1 LGRTQQ
7 TKGISRKVR
16 ASSTKPPA
24 SRNSHRLVVVSIDG
38 LRSELLLRPDDF
50 QLKIPSLRKMITAG
64 ASAEAVESVF
74 PSTTYP
80 AHATLVTGVPPRVH
94 GIYSHL
100 DSRDPSAMARPWHWF
115 ARALKVPTL
124 WDVARKAGLKTAS
137 VGWPVSAGG
146 AIDYNIPEI
155 WDPAAS
161 DPYQDFEPAVRNS
174 TPGLFEEIKNN
185 FQSLPA
191 DHTHDTLRTEAA
203 LYLWQRYHPDLL
215 LIHLVVYDDSAHHF
229 GPLSAEATTALERT
243 DAEIAR
249 VRMAVGREATVVVL
263 SDHGFV
269 PVEKEA
275 APQVAL
281 EEEGLLGRNGAGSLV
296 LKKLGAIHA
305 GGSFAIYW
313 LEPPTVQESQALKR
327 AVNRVQAT
335 GAVAKVVD
343 RKELRAM
350 GADPDAAL
358 ILDAARGFYFSDR
371 TEGPLIRDSVS
382 DRGAHGHLPS
392 QPGLEACFVAVGP
405 DIKRGKNLRRIQLT
419 QVAPTLARILNIP
432 AGGLAA
438 KNSELRLS

>member
-1 LGRTQQ
+1 MGRTQ
-7 TKGISRKVR
+7 KAKSVSNKKR
-16 ASSTKPPA
+16 ASPTKPSAPGT
-24 SRNSHRLVVVSIDG
+24 HRLVVVSIDG
-38 LRSELLLRPDDF
+38 LRSDLLLRPDEF

-64 ASAEAVESVF
+64 ASAVAVESVF

-80 AHATLVTGVPPRVH
+80 AHATLVTGAPPRVH

-100 DSRDPSAMARPWHWF
+100 DSRDPSAPARPWHWF
-115 ARALKVPTL
+115 ARALKVPAL
-124 WDVARKAGLKTAS
+124 WDLARKAGLKTAS

-155 WDPAAS
+155 WDPAAP
-161 DPYQDFEPAVRNS
+161 DPYESFEPAVRNS
-174 TPGLFEEIKNN
+174 TPGLFEEVKKS
-185 FQSLPA
+185 FQSIPA

-203 LYLWQRYHPDLL
+203 LYLWRRYRPDLL
-215 LIHLVVYDDSAHHF
+215 LIHLVVYDDMAHHF
-229 GPLSAEATTALERT
+229 GPLSAEAITALERT

-249 VRMAVGREATVVVL
+249 VKKTVERQATLVVL

-281 EEEGLLGRNGAGSLV
+281 EQEGLLGRNAAGALV

-313 LEPPTVQESQALKR
+313 LENPNVQERDALKR
-327 AVNRVQAT
+327 AINRIRAT
-335 GAVAKVVD
+335 GAIARIVG
-343 RKELRAM
+343 RKELRVL

-358 ILDAARGFYFSDR
+358 ILNAARGFYFSDR
-371 TEGPLIRDSVS
+371 TEGPLIRDSVN

-405 DIKRGKNLRRIQLT
+405 GIRPGKNLRRIHLT
-419 QVAPTLARILNIP
+419 QVAPTLAKILNLRF
-432 AGGLAA
+432 GGLASR
-438 KNSELRLS
+438 NSALRLS

>member
-1 LGRTQQ
+1 MGKAVRSKQM
-7 TKGISRKVR
+7 SRRGR
-16 ASSTKPPA
+16 ASATKTAAPG
-24 SRNSHRLVVVSIDG
+24 SHRLVVVSVDG
-38 LRSELLLRPDDF
+38 LRSDLLRRPDDF
-50 QLKIPSLRKMITAG
+50 KLKIPSLRKLITAG

-100 DSRDPSAMARPWHWF
+100 DSRDPSASARPWHWF

-124 WDVARKAGLKTAS
+124 WDAARRAGLKTAAI
-137 VGWPVSAGG
+137 GWPVSAGA

-155 WDPAAS
+155 WDPSAP
-161 DPYQDFEPAVRNS
+161 DPYQNFEPAVLNS
-174 TPGLFEEIKNN
+174 TPGLFEEVKNN
-185 FQSLPA
+185 LQSAPP
-191 DHTHDTLRTEAA
+191 DPTHDTLRTEAA
-203 LYLWQRYHPDLL
+203 LYLWQHYRPELL
-215 LIHLVVYDDSAHHF
+215 LIHLVVYDDMAHHF
-229 GPLSAEATTALERT
+229 GPLSAEAIGALERT

-249 VRMAVGREATVVVL
+249 VRMAVGRQATLVVL

-269 PVEKEA
+269 PVEKDV

-281 EEEGLLGRNGAGSLV
+281 EQEALLGRNAAGALE

-313 LEPPTVQESQALKR
+313 LESPTIQERQALRR
-327 AVNRVQAT
+327 AVNRVRAT
-335 GAVAKVVD
+335 GAIADIVD
-343 RKELRAM
+343 RKKLRLL

-371 TEGPLIRDSVS
+371 TEGPIIRDSVG

-405 DIKRGKNLRRIQLT
+405 GIKRGKNLRRIHLT
-419 QVAPTLARILNIP
+419 QVAPTLAKILNLP
-432 AGGLAA
+432 PGALASR
-438 KNSELRLS
+438 NSALRLS

>member
-1 LGRTQQ
+1 MGQ
-7 TKGISRKVR
+7 THRSKQIPREVR
-16 ASSTKPPA
+16 ASRRKIAESD
-24 SRNSHRLVVVSIDG
+24 RQRLVVLSVDG
-38 LRSELLLRPDDF
+38 LRPDLLFRPDDF
-50 QLKIPSLRKMITAG
+50 RLKIPSLRKLVTEG
-64 ASAEAVESVF
+64 ATAEAAVSVF

-100 DSRDPSAMARPWHWF
+100 DSRDPSASVRAWHWF
-115 ARALKVPTL
+115 ARALKVPAL
-124 WDVARKAGLKTAS
+124 WDLARRAGLKTAS

-161 DPYQDFEPAVRNS
+161 DPYQNFEPAAQNS
-174 TPGLFEEIKNN
+174 TPGLFEEVKNN
-185 FQSLPA
+185 LKSIGA
-191 DHTHDTLRTEAA
+191 DPTHDTLRTEAA
-203 LYLWQRYHPDLL
+203 LYLWRRYHPDLL
-215 LIHLVVYDDSAHHF
+215 LIHLVVYDDMAHHF
-229 GPLSAEATTALERT
+229 GPLSAGATAALERT

-249 VRMAVGREATVVVL
+249 VRKTVERHATLVVL

-281 EEEGLLGRNGAGSLV
+281 EQEGLLGRNAAGALV

-313 LEPPTVQESQALKR
+313 LERPNIQDRDALRRAIKR
-327 AVNRVQAT
+327 IQAT
-335 GAVAKVVD
+335 GAVAHIVD
-343 RKELRAM
+343 RKELRLL
-350 GADPDAAL
+350 GADPDAEL

-371 TEGPLIRDSVS
+371 SEGPLIRDSVS

-392 QPGLEACFVAVGP
+392 QPGLEASFVAIGP
-405 DIKRGKNLRRIQLT
+405 GIARGKNLGRINLT
-419 QVAPTLARILNIP
+419 QVAPTLAKILNLRF
-432 AGGLAA
+432 GGLASR
-438 KNSELRLS
+438 NSTLKLS

>member
-1 LGRTQQ
+1 LGQAHRSKQM
-7 TKGISRKVR
+7 SRQGR
-16 ASSTKPPA
+16 ASSRKLA
-24 SRNSHRLVVVSIDG
+24 RSGSHRLVVISVDG
-38 LRSELLLRPDDF
+38 LRPDLLLRPDDF
-50 QLKIPSLRKMITAG
+50 QLKIPSLRKLVTAG

-100 DSRDPSAMARPWHWF
+100 DSRDPSASARPWHWF

-124 WDVARKAGLKTAS
+124 WDAARRAGLKTAS

-155 WDPAAS
+155 WDPSAA
-161 DPYQDFEPAVRNS
+161 DPYQNFEPAVLNS
-174 TPGLFEEIKNN
+174 TPGLFEEVKNN
-185 FQSLPA
+185 LQSMPP
-191 DHTHDTLRTEAA
+191 DSTHDTMRTEAA
-203 LYLWQRYHPDLL
+203 LYIWRRYRPHLL
-215 LIHLVVYDDSAHHF
+215 LIHLVMYDDMAHHF
-229 GPLSAEATTALERT
+229 GPISAEAIAALERT

-249 VRMAVGREATVVVL
+249 VRKAMGRQSTLVVL

-269 PVEKEA
+269 PVEKEV

-281 EEEGLLGRNGAGSLV
+281 EQEGLLGRNASGALK

-313 LEPPTVQESQALKR
+313 LEPPTVQERRALR
-327 AVNRVQAT
+327 RTINRVRAT
-335 GAVAKVVD
+335 GAVADIVD
-343 RKELRAM
+343 RNKLRLL

-371 TEGPLIRDSVS
+371 TDGPLMRDSVS

-405 DIKRGKNLRRIQLT
+405 CIKRGKNLRRIHLT
-419 QVAPTLARILNIP
+419 QVAPTLAKILNLP
-432 AGGLAA
+432 PGGLASR
-438 KNSELRLS
+438 NSALKLS